1 MILSL
6 LFLLSAVA
14 PEPVRWEELALSIR
28 VDPYVSSDA
37 VTLCR
42 VRVVNHGGA
51 SWPGRRLRFE
61 ARALRDG
68 RVMER
73 QRGRFGLVL
82 GPHEELETVIGFSGS
97 YRDFEVGP
105 AAGRDRPEDSRARRG
120 GAHHRKGR
128 KR

>member
-6 LFLLSAVA
+6 LLLVSATA
-14 PEPVRWEELALSIR
+14 PEPVRWDELTLSIS

-42 VRVVNHGGA
+42 VRVVNHGTT

-61 ARALRDG
+61 ARALAGG
-68 RVMER
+68 RVAER
-73 QRGRFGLVL
+73 QLGRFGLVL
-82 GPHEELETVIGFSGS
+82 GPHETLETVIGFSGS
-97 YRDFEVGP
+97 YRDFQVAP
-105 AAGRDRPEDSRARRG
+105 AEGRDRSDENRARRG
-120 GAHHRKGR
+120 GAGRRRGR